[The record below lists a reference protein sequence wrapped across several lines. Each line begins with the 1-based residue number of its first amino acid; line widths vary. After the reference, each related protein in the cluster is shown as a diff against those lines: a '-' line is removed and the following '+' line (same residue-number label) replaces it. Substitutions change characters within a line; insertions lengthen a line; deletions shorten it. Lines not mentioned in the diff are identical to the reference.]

1 MQQEFPQLCDA
12 LLLIYHIQRSL
23 LYTAGFVVLYIFGVT
38 VAYQSPKLL
47 AEVRILQGV
56 QK

>member
-12 LLLIYHIQRSL
+12 LLLTYHIQRSL

-38 VAYQSPKLL
+38 VA
-47 AEVRILQGV
+47 
-56 QK
+56 